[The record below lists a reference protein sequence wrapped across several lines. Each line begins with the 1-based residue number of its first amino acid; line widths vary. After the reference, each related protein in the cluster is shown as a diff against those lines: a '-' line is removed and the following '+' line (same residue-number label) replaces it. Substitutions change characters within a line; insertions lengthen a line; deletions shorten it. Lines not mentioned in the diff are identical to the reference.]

1 MANFNHLSEFVM
13 ACQSCCSSNQ
23 PIHQSPKYKKALWI
37 VLILNLS
44 MFFVE
49 IVMGIKSGSTSLL
62 SDSLDFLGDSANY
75 LISLIV
81 LPMAL
86 SYRAKASMVKGLT
99 MGVFGLFIL
108 ITTIYR
114 AFYGEVPSYSEMS
127 IVGFLALLVNVSAL
141 LILLKFRDGDSNVR
155 SVWVCSRNDAIGN
168 MAVILAGIAV
178 YFFQSKY
185 PDLIVAFILAFLA
198 LQASQEIIKRA
209 WVELKVS

>member
-1 MANFNHLSEFVM
+1 M

-49 IVMGIKSGSTSLL
+49 IVMGVKSGSTSLL

-86 SYRAKASMVKGLT
+86 SYRAKASMVKGIT

-114 AFYGEVPSYSEMS
+114 AFYGEIPSYSEMS
-127 IVGFLALLVNVSAL
+127 IVGFLALLVNVSAV

-168 MAVILAGIAV
+168 VAVILAGIAV
-178 YFFQSKY
+178 YFFGSKY
-185 PDLIVAFILAFLA
+185 PDLIVAFVLAFLA

-209 WVELKVS
+209 WAELKVS

>member
-1 MANFNHLSEFVM
+1 M

-49 IVMGIKSGSTSLL
+49 IVMGVKSGSTSLL

-86 SYRAKASMVKGLT
+86 SYRAKASIVKGLT

-108 ITTIYR
+108 ITTVYR
-114 AFYGEVPSYSEMS
+114 VFYGEIPSYSEMS
-127 IVGFLALLVNVSAL
+127 IVGFLALLVNVSAV

-155 SVWVCSRNDAIGN
+155 SVWLCSRNDAIGN
-168 MAVILAGIAV
+168 VAVILAGIAV

>member
-1 MANFNHLSEFVM
+1 M
-13 ACQSCCSSNQ
+13 ACQNCCGSNK

-49 IVMGIKSGSTSLL
+49 IVMGVKSGSTSLL

-99 MGVFGLFIL
+99 MGGFGLFIL
-108 ITTIYR
+108 MTTIYR
-114 AFYGEVPSYSEMS
+114 VFYGEMPSYSEIS

-168 MAVILAGIAV
+168 VAVILAGMAV

-185 PDLIVAFILAFLA
+185 PDLIVAFVLAFLA

-209 WVELKVS
+209 WAELKVS

>member
-1 MANFNHLSEFVM
+1 M

-49 IVMGIKSGSTSLL
+49 IVMGVKSGSTSLL

-114 AFYGEVPSYSEMS
+114 AFYGEIPSYSEMS

-155 SVWVCSRNDAIGN
+155 SVWLCSRNDAIGN
-168 MAVILAGIAV
+168 VAVILAGIAV

>member
-1 MANFNHLSEFVM
+1 M

-37 VLILNLS
+37 VLVLNLS

-49 IVMGIKSGSTSLL
+49 IVTGIKSGSTSLL

-209 WVELKVS
+209 WVGLKVS

>member
-1 MANFNHLSEFVM
+1 M

-49 IVMGIKSGSTSLL
+49 IVMGVKSGSTSLL

-86 SYRAKASMVKGLT
+86 SYRAKASMVKGIT

-114 AFYGEVPSYSEMS
+114 AFYGEIPSYSEMS
-127 IVGFLALLVNVSAL
+127 IVGFLALLVNVSAV

-155 SVWVCSRNDAIGN
+155 SVWLCSRNDAIGN
-168 MAVILAGIAV
+168 VAVILAGIAV

>member
-1 MANFNHLSEFVM
+1 M
-13 ACQSCCSSNQ
+13 ACQNGCSANT
-23 PIHQSPKYKKALWI
+23 PTHQSSKYKKALWI

-49 IVMGIKSGSTSLL
+49 IVMGVKSGSTSLL

-86 SYRAKASMVKGLT
+86 SYRAKASMIKGLT
-99 MGVFGLFIL
+99 MGGFGLFIL
-108 ITTIYR
+108 MTTVYR
-114 AFYGEVPSYSEMS
+114 VFYGEMPSYSEMS
-127 IVGFLALLVNVSAL
+127 IVGFLALLVNVSAVL
-141 LILLKFRDGDSNVR
+141 VLLKFRDGDSNVR

-168 MAVILAGIAV
+168 VAVILAGMAV

-185 PDLIVAFILAFLA
+185 PDLIVAFVLAFLA

-209 WVELKVS
+209 WAELKVS

>member
-1 MANFNHLSEFVM
+1 M

-37 VLILNLS
+37 VLVLNLS

-49 IVMGIKSGSTSLL
+49 IVTGIKSGSTSLL

-114 AFYGEVPSYSEMS
+114 AFYGEIPSYSEMS

>member
-1 MANFNHLSEFVM
+1 MT
-13 ACQSCCSSNQ
+13 CQSCCSSNQ

-49 IVMGIKSGSTSLL
+49 IVMGVKSGSTSLL

-81 LPMAL
+81 LPMVL

-108 ITTIYR
+108 ITTVYR
-114 AFYGEVPSYSEMS
+114 VFYGEIPSYSEMS

-155 SVWVCSRNDAIGN
+155 SVWLCSRNDAIGN
-168 MAVILAGIAV
+168 VAVIFGGIAG
-178 YFFQSKY
+178 YFFSSKN
-185 PDLIVAFILAFLA
+185 PDFIVGVIFAFLA
-198 LQASQEIIKRA
+198 LQTSQGIIKKA
-209 WVELKVS
+209 WTEFKIR

>member
-1 MANFNHLSEFVM
+1 M
-13 ACQSCCSSNQ
+13 ACQNCCASQAS
-23 PIHQSPKYKKALWI
+23 HHSAKYRKALWI
-37 VLILNLS
+37 VLVLNLT

-49 IVMGIKSGSTSLL
+49 VVMAVKSGSTSLL

-75 LISLIV
+75 MISLIV

-99 MGVFGLFIL
+99 MGGFGLFIL

-114 AFYGEVPSYSEMS
+114 AFYGEIPSHDQISV
-127 IVGFLALLVNVSAL
+127 VGALALVVNVTAL
-141 LILLKFRDGDSNVR
+141 AVLLNFRDGDSNMR

-168 MAVILAGIAV
+168 VAVILAGVAV

-185 PDLIVAFILAFLA
+185 PDLIVAFVLAFLA
-198 LQASQEIIKRA
+198 LQASREIISRA
-209 WVELKVS
+209 WDELRVGWFDARSWMLNL

>member
-1 MANFNHLSEFVM
+1 M
-13 ACQSCCSSNQ
+13 ACQNGCSANT
-23 PIHQSPKYKKALWI
+23 PTHQSSKYKKALWI

-49 IVMGIKSGSTSLL
+49 IVMGVKSGSTSLL

-99 MGVFGLFIL
+99 MGGFGLFIL
-108 ITTIYR
+108 MTTIYR
-114 AFYGEVPSYSEMS
+114 VFYGEMPSYSEMS
-127 IVGFLALLVNVSAL
+127 IVGFLALLVNVSAV

-168 MAVILAGIAV
+168 VAVILAGMAV

-185 PDLIVAFILAFLA
+185 PDLIVAFVLAFLA
-198 LQASQEIIKRA
+198 LQASQEITKRA
-209 WVELKVS
+209 WAELKVS

>member
-1 MANFNHLSEFVM
+1 M

-49 IVMGIKSGSTSLL
+49 IVMGVKSGSTSLL

-114 AFYGEVPSYSEMS
+114 AFYGEIPSYSEMS
-127 IVGFLALLVNVSAL
+127 IVGFLALLVNVSAV

-155 SVWVCSRNDAIGN
+155 SVWLCSRNDAIGN
-168 MAVILAGIAV
+168 VAVILAGIAV

>member
-1 MANFNHLSEFVM
+1 M

-23 PIHQSPKYKKALWI
+23 PIHQSPRYKKALWI
-37 VLILNLS
+37 VLVLNLS

-49 IVMGIKSGSTSLL
+49 IVTGIKSGSTSLL

>member
-1 MANFNHLSEFVM
+1 MT
-13 ACQSCCSSNQ
+13 CQSCCSSNQ

-37 VLILNLS
+37 VLVLNLS

-49 IVMGIKSGSTSLL
+49 IVMGVKSGSTSLL

-108 ITTIYR
+108 ITTVYR
-114 AFYGEVPSYSEMS
+114 VFYGEIPSYSEMS

-155 SVWVCSRNDAIGN
+155 SVWLCSRNDAIGN
-168 MAVILAGIAV
+168 VAVILAGIAV

>member
-1 MANFNHLSEFVM
+1 
-13 ACQSCCSSNQ
+13 
-23 PIHQSPKYKKALWI
+23 
-37 VLILNLS
+37 

-49 IVMGIKSGSTSLL
+49 IVMGVKSGSTSLL

-99 MGVFGLFIL
+99 MGGFGLFIL
-108 ITTIYR
+108 MTTIYR
-114 AFYGEVPSYSEMS
+114 VFYGEMPSYSEMS

-168 MAVILAGIAV
+168 VAVILAGMAV

-185 PDLIVAFILAFLA
+185 PDLIVAFVLAFLA
-198 LQASQEIIKRA
+198 LQASQEITKRA
-209 WVELKVS
+209 WAELKVS

>member
-1 MANFNHLSEFVM
+1 M
-13 ACQSCCSSNQ
+13 ACQNCCGSNQ
-23 PIHQSPKYKKALWI
+23 HTHQSPKYKKALWI

-49 IVMGIKSGSTSLL
+49 IVMGVKSGSTSLL

-99 MGVFGLFIL
+99 MGGFGLFIL
-108 ITTIYR
+108 MTTIYR
-114 AFYGEVPSYSEMS
+114 VFYGEMPSYSEMS
-127 IVGFLALLVNVSAL
+127 IVGFLALLINVSAL

-168 MAVILAGIAV
+168 VAVILAGMAV

-185 PDLIVAFILAFLA
+185 PDLIVAFVLAFLA

-209 WVELKVS
+209 WAELKVS

>member
-1 MANFNHLSEFVM
+1 M
-13 ACQSCCSSNQ
+13 ACQNCCGSNQ
-23 PIHQSPKYKKALWI
+23 PIHQSPKYKKAWWI

-44 MFFVE
+44 MFVVE
-49 IVMGIKSGSTSLL
+49 IVMGVKSGSTSLL

-99 MGVFGLFIL
+99 MGGFGLFIL
-108 ITTIYR
+108 LTTIYR
-114 AFYGEVPSYSEMS
+114 VFYGEMPSYSEMS
-127 IVGFLALLVNVSAL
+127 IVGFLALLINVSAL

-168 MAVILAGIAV
+168 VAVILAGMAV

-185 PDLIVAFILAFLA
+185 PDLIVAFVLAFLA

-209 WVELKVS
+209 WTELKVS

>member
-1 MANFNHLSEFVM
+1 M
-13 ACQSCCSSNQ
+13 ACQNGCSANT
-23 PIHQSPKYKKALWI
+23 PTHQSSKYKKALWI

-49 IVMGIKSGSTSLL
+49 IVMGVKSGSTSLL

-99 MGVFGLFIL
+99 MGGFGLFIL
-108 ITTIYR
+108 MTTVYR
-114 AFYGEVPSYSEMS
+114 VFYGEMPSSSEMS
-127 IVGFLALLVNVSAL
+127 IVGFLALLVNVSAV

-168 MAVILAGIAV
+168 VAVILAGMAV

-185 PDLIVAFILAFLA
+185 PDLIVAFVLAFLA
-198 LQASQEIIKRA
+198 LQAAKEIIERA
-209 WVELKVS
+209 WTELKVS

>member
-1 MANFNHLSEFVM
+1 M
-13 ACQSCCSSNQ
+13 ACQNCCGSNQ
-23 PIHQSPKYKKALWI
+23 PIHQSPKYKKSLWI

-49 IVMGIKSGSTSLL
+49 IVMGVKSGSTSLL

-99 MGVFGLFIL
+99 MGGFGLFIL
-108 ITTIYR
+108 MTTIYR
-114 AFYGEVPSYSEMS
+114 VFYGEMPSYSEMS
-127 IVGFLALLVNVSAL
+127 IVGFLAL

-168 MAVILAGIAV
+168 VAVILAGMAV

-185 PDLIVAFILAFLA
+185 PDLIVAFVLAFLA

-209 WVELKVS
+209 WAELKVS

>member
-1 MANFNHLSEFVM
+1 M
-13 ACQSCCSSNQ
+13 ACQNCCASQAS
-23 PIHQSPKYKKALWI
+23 HHSAKYRKALWI
-37 VLILNLS
+37 VLVLNLT

-49 IVMGIKSGSTSLL
+49 VVMAVKSGSTSLL

-75 LISLIV
+75 MISLIV

-99 MGVFGLFIL
+99 MGGFGLFIL

-114 AFYGEVPSYSEMS
+114 AFYGEIPGHDQMS
-127 IVGFLALLVNVSAL
+127 VVGALALVVNVTAL
-141 LILLKFRDGDSNVR
+141 AVLLNFRDGDSNMR

-168 MAVILAGIAV
+168 VAVILAGVAV

-185 PDLIVAFILAFLA
+185 PDLIVAFVLAFLA

-209 WVELKVS
+209 WAELKVS

>member
-1 MANFNHLSEFVM
+1 M

-37 VLILNLS
+37 VLVLNLS

>member
-1 MANFNHLSEFVM
+1 MT
-13 ACQSCCSSNQ
+13 CQSCCSSNQ

-37 VLILNLS
+37 VLVLNLS

-114 AFYGEVPSYSEMS
+114 AFYGEIPSYSEMS

-155 SVWVCSRNDAIGN
+155 SVWLCSRNDAIGN
-168 MAVILAGIAV
+168 VAVILAGIAV
-178 YFFQSKY
+178 YFFLSKY

>member
-1 MANFNHLSEFVM
+1 M
-13 ACQSCCSSNQ
+13 ACQNCCASQAS
-23 PIHQSPKYKKALWI
+23 HHSAKYRKALWI
-37 VLILNLS
+37 VLVLNLT

-49 IVMGIKSGSTSLL
+49 VVMAVKSGSTSLL

-75 LISLIV
+75 MISLIV

-99 MGVFGLFIL
+99 MGGFGLFIL

-114 AFYGEVPSYSEMS
+114 AFYGEIPGHDQMS
-127 IVGFLALLVNVSAL
+127 VVGALALVVNVTAL
-141 LILLKFRDGDSNVR
+141 AVLLNFRDGDSNMR

-168 MAVILAGIAV
+168 VAVILAGMAV

-185 PDLIVAFILAFLA
+185 PDLIVAFVLAFLA

-209 WVELKVS
+209 WAELKVS

>member
-1 MANFNHLSEFVM
+1 M
-13 ACQSCCSSNQ
+13 
-23 PIHQSPKYKKALWI
+23 HQSPKYKKALWI

-49 IVMGIKSGSTSLL
+49 IVMGVKSGSTSLL

-99 MGVFGLFIL
+99 MGGFGLFIL
-108 ITTIYR
+108 MTTIYR
-114 AFYGEVPSYSEMS
+114 VFYGEMPSYSEMS

-168 MAVILAGIAV
+168 VAVILAGMAV

-185 PDLIVAFILAFLA
+185 PDLIVAFVLAFLA

-209 WVELKVS
+209 WAELKVS

>member
-1 MANFNHLSEFVM
+1 M
-13 ACQSCCSSNQ
+13 ACQNCCASQAGHHSA
-23 PIHQSPKYKKALWI
+23 KYRKALWI
-37 VLILNLS
+37 VLVLNLT

-49 IVMGIKSGSTSLL
+49 VVMAVKSGSTSLL

-75 LISLIV
+75 MISLIV

-99 MGVFGLFIL
+99 MGGFGLFIL

-114 AFYGEVPSYSEMS
+114 AFYGEIPSHDQMS
-127 IVGFLALLVNVSAL
+127 VVGALALVVNVTAL
-141 LILLKFRDGDSNVR
+141 AVLLNFRDGDSNMR

-168 MAVILAGIAV
+168 VAVILAGVAV

-185 PDLIVAFILAFLA
+185 PDLIVAFVLAFLA
-198 LQASQEIIKRA
+198 LQASREIISRA
-209 WVELKVS
+209 WDELRVG

>member
-1 MANFNHLSEFVM
+1 M
-13 ACQSCCSSNQ
+13 ACQNCRASQAGHHSA
-23 PIHQSPKYKKALWI
+23 KYRKALWI
-37 VLILNLS
+37 VLVLNLT

-49 IVMGIKSGSTSLL
+49 VVMAVKSGSTSLL

-75 LISLIV
+75 MISLIV

-99 MGVFGLFIL
+99 MGGFGLFIL

-114 AFYGEVPSYSEMS
+114 AFYGEIPGHDQMS
-127 IVGFLALLVNVSAL
+127 VVGALALVVNVTAL
-141 LILLKFRDGDSNVR
+141 AVLLNFRDGDSNMR

-168 MAVILAGIAV
+168 VAVILAGVAV

-185 PDLIVAFILAFLA
+185 PDLIVAFVLAFLA
-198 LQASQEIIKRA
+198 LQASREIISRA
-209 WVELKVS
+209 WDELRVG

>member
-1 MANFNHLSEFVM
+1 M

-37 VLILNLS
+37 VLVLNLS

-49 IVMGIKSGSTSLL
+49 IVTGIKSGSTSLL

-209 WVELKVS
+209 WVEVKVS

>member
-1 MANFNHLSEFVM
+1 M
-13 ACQSCCSSNQ
+13 ACQNCCASQAS
-23 PIHQSPKYKKALWI
+23 HHSAKYRKALWI
-37 VLILNLS
+37 VLVLNLT

-49 IVMGIKSGSTSLL
+49 VVMAVKSGSTSLL

-75 LISLIV
+75 MISLIV

-99 MGVFGLFIL
+99 MGGFGLFIL

-114 AFYGEVPSYSEMS
+114 AFYGEIPGHDQMS
-127 IVGFLALLVNVSAL
+127 VVGALALVVNVTAL
-141 LILLKFRDGDSNVR
+141 AVLLNFRDGDSNMR

-168 MAVILAGIAV
+168 VAVILAGMAV

-185 PDLIVAFILAFLA
+185 PDLIVAFVLAFLA